1 MIETWVS
8 ARTQLSSWGRQFEHP
23 NKGCDTG
30 VRAPFYKRGALHK
43 KIMVLETG
51 GLPPPL
57 QLYAAA
63 AAAASGGGA
72 CLTRPPVM
80 PPFFHA
86 STHFAASRTGG
97 TTAGFPMGLAG
108 FAVPPGFLHHHGAAA
123 LGPRF
128 ASLAASVVGA
138 NNRQHEPGTAVDLGT
153 GSVLRRRV
161 MQLTEDSASEGTSPK
176 KGKVI
181 NAFYGCSL
189 AQAVT
194 RYRSTEKFTK

>member
-1 MIETWVS
+1 
-8 ARTQLSSWGRQFEHP
+8 
-23 NKGCDTG
+23 
-30 VRAPFYKRGALHK
+30 
-43 KIMVLETG
+43 MVLETG

-63 AAAASGGGA
+63 AAAATGGSA

-86 STHFAASRTGG
+86 STHFATSRSNGATG
-97 TTAGFPMGLAG
+97 GFPMGLAG

-138 NNRQHEPGTAVDLGT
+138 SNRQHEPGGPVDLGT
-153 GSVLRRRV
+153 GNVIRRRV
-161 MQLTEDSASEGTSPK
+161 LQLSDDSASEGASPK
-176 KGKVI
+176 KGNLI
-181 NAFYGCSL
+181 IPTN
-189 AQAVT
+189 
-194 RYRSTEKFTK
+194 

>member
-1 MIETWVS
+1 
-8 ARTQLSSWGRQFEHP
+8 
-23 NKGCDTG
+23 
-30 VRAPFYKRGALHK
+30 
-43 KIMVLETG
+43 MVLETG

-72 CLTRPPVM
+72 CLTAPPVM

-86 STHFAASRTGG
+86 STHFAASRTAG
-97 TTAGFPMGLAG
+97 TTGGFHMGLAG

-138 NNRQHEPGTAVDLGT
+138 NNRQHDPGAAVDLGA
-153 GSVLRRRV
+153 GSVLRRRTV
-161 MQLTEDSASEGTSPK
+161 QAAEDSASEGTSPK
-176 KGKVI
+176 KGNGTKV
-181 NAFYGCSL
+181 FHG
-189 AQAVT
+189 
-194 RYRSTEKFTK
+194 STAWPSR

>member
-1 MIETWVS
+1 
-8 ARTQLSSWGRQFEHP
+8 
-23 NKGCDTG
+23 
-30 VRAPFYKRGALHK
+30 
-43 KIMVLETG
+43 MVLETG

-86 STHFAASRTGG
+86 GTPFAAARSG
-97 TTAGFPMGLAG
+97 AAFPMGLAG
-108 FAVPPGFLHHHGAAA
+108 FAVPPAFLHHHGAAA

-138 NNRQHEPGTAVDLGT
+138 NARAHESAGVDLAA
-153 GSVLRRRV
+153 RRRV
-161 MQLTEDSASEGTSPK
+161 LQLSEDSASEGASPK
-176 KGKVI
+176 KGNQPI
-181 NAFYGCSL
+181 LSL
-189 AQAVT
+189 LAPIQLRLYA
-194 RYRSTEKFTK
+194 

>member
-1 MIETWVS
+1 
-8 ARTQLSSWGRQFEHP
+8 
-23 NKGCDTG
+23 
-30 VRAPFYKRGALHK
+30 
-43 KIMVLETG
+43 MVLETG

-63 AAAASGGGA
+63 AAAASGGGS

-86 STHFAASRTGG
+86 STHFAASRAAG
-97 TTAGFPMGLAG
+97 TTGGFPMGLAG

-138 NNRQHEPGTAVDLGT
+138 NSRQHEPGAAADLGA
-153 GSVLRRRV
+153 GGVLRRRTLQV
-161 MQLTEDSASEGTSPK
+161 SEDGAPEGTSPK
-176 KGKVI
+176 KGKVTSALHCVSTATQVCLVI
-181 NAFYGCSL
+181 YK
-189 AQAVT
+189 VT
-194 RYRSTEKFTK
+194 PAAGFITASKRPLFLSSETQRVSATLVGE